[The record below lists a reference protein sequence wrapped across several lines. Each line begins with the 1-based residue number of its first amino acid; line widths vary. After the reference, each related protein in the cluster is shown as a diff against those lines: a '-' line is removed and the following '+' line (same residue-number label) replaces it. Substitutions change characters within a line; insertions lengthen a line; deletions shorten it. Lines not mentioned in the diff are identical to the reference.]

1 MNGVWCLIVLVENQ
15 HRSAYFGIIQI
26 TIRLQT
32 FESVFLN
39 KDGKKYRFTRFTF
52 FHCLFLVMRH
62 NAAVPKQRCY
72 SRTTKYHYM
81 QRDANAGLYP
91 RSKKPQNL

>member
-39 KDGKKYRFTRFTF
+39 KDGKSIGSLALLSFTVYF
-52 FHCLFLVMRH
+52 
-62 NAAVPKQRCY
+62 
-72 SRTTKYHYM
+72 S
-81 QRDANAGLYP
+81 
-91 RSKKPQNL
+91 